1 MTDDQ
6 AALAKFDG
14 TARLF
19 SMPNLVFFPH
29 VVQSLHIF
37 ESRYRQMAAD
47 AIADDQLIAIVLLRG
62 DWENDYD
69 ASPEIETVACL
80 GRITGHELMPD
91 GRYNMRLRG
100 IARVRIV
107 EELSTDKLYRV
118 ARAEPILDVVSVDIQ
133 QLMALRRQ
141 LAAVVLS
148 RFDPTGLAHAHL
160 HDLFHGETPLGPL
173 CDMLSYALPIELE
186 LKQLLLAEPHA
197 HSRAEILTTALRL
210 PESETSSDGVIQS
223 PRKFPPD
230 FSPN

>member
-19 SMPNLVFFPH
+19 PMPNLVFFPH
-29 VVQSLHIF
+29 VVQGLHIF

-91 GRYNMRLRG
+91 GRYNLLLKGCNRFL
-100 IARVRIV
+100 ILKENHTRITHV
-107 EELSTDKLYRV
+107 
-118 ARAEPILDVVSVDIQ
+118 
-133 QLMALRRQ
+133 
-141 LAAVVLS
+141 
-148 RFDPTGLAHAHL
+148 HL
-160 HDLFHGETPLGPL
+160 KDRKANNGPGMPWGQGDTPLKEIL
-173 CDMLSYALPIELE
+173 RLMKTEQYKFQATIELE
-186 LKQLLLAEPHA
+186 YPLPPGSNTLTELAKCVDYCREVLSA
-197 HSRAEILTTALRL
+197 
-210 PESETSSDGVIQS
+210 
-223 PRKFPPD
+223 
-230 FSPN
+230 